1 MSLRSLSLSKGRRV
15 LNQWLQDTSQGKLQD
30 HFVCCSLIIPW
41 IAWYILVCTEEMTT
55 LEKICGALRDAGV
68 RYAIVG
74 GYAVALHGAVRGTLD
89 IDVVVRWTRAALIRA
104 EAALNAIGLVSRLP
118 VTAREVYDFRDE
130 YIRNR
135 NLTAWNF
142 SNPDDLLEQV
152 DIIIT
157 DDLAGKRTK
166 TVALP
171 TGPVH
176 VLSVPDLIAMKRR
189 SGQPQDLEDV
199 RALEKLR

>member
-1 MSLRSLSLSKGRRV
+1 
-15 LNQWLQDTSQGKLQD
+15 
-30 HFVCCSLIIPW
+30 
-41 IAWYILVCTEEMTT
+41 MTT
-55 LEKICGALRDAGV
+55 LEKICGALRNAGV

-74 GYAVALHGAVRGTLD
+74 GHAVALHGVVRGTLD
-89 IDVVVRWTRAALIRA
+89 IDVVVRWTRTTLVRA

-130 YIRNR
+130 YVRNR

-142 SNPDDLLEQV
+142 YNPDDPLEQV
-152 DIIIT
+152 DIIMT

-166 TVALP
+166 AVALP
-171 TGPVH
+171 TGPVR
-176 VLSVPDLIAMKRR
+176 VLSVTDLIAMKRR
-189 SGQPQDLEDV
+189 SGRPQDLEDV

>member
-1 MSLRSLSLSKGRRV
+1 
-15 LNQWLQDTSQGKLQD
+15 
-30 HFVCCSLIIPW
+30 
-41 IAWYILVCTEEMTT
+41 MTT
-55 LEKICGALRDAGV
+55 LEKICGALRNAGV

-74 GYAVALHGAVRGTLD
+74 GHAVALHGVVRGTLD
-89 IDVVVRWTRAALIRA
+89 IDVVVRWTRTTLVRA

-130 YIRNR
+130 YVRNR

-142 SNPDDLLEQV
+142 YNLDDPLEQV
-152 DIIIT
+152 DIIMT

-166 TVALP
+166 AVALP
-171 TGPVH
+171 TGPVR
-176 VLSVPDLIAMKRR
+176 VLSVTDLIAMKRR
-189 SGQPQDLEDV
+189 SGRPQDLEDV

>member
-1 MSLRSLSLSKGRRV
+1 
-15 LNQWLQDTSQGKLQD
+15 
-30 HFVCCSLIIPW
+30 
-41 IAWYILVCTEEMTT
+41 MTT

-74 GYAVALHGAVRGTLD
+74 GHAVALHGVVRGTLD
-89 IDVVVRWTRAALIRA
+89 IDVVVRWTRTTLVRA

-130 YIRNR
+130 YVRNR
-135 NLTAWNF
+135 NLTTWNF
-142 SNPDDLLEQV
+142 YNPDDPLEQV
-152 DIIIT
+152 DVIIT

-166 TVALP
+166 AVALP
-171 TGPVH
+171 TGPVR
-176 VLSVPDLIAMKRR
+176 VLSVMDLIAMKRR
-189 SGQPQDLEDV
+189 SGRPQDLEDV